1 MPRIRVYTRSNCGWS
16 SAVKSLLRKHGY
28 TYRELPIDEDDDATR
43 FLSQRLAFTVPQ
55 VFVGDRRVGGY
66 EATVEAMIS
75 GELDRL
81 LEAEPGAAA
90 LAERHGA

>member
-1 MPRIRVYTRSNCGWS
+1 MPRIRVYTRKSCGWS

-28 TYRELPIDEDDDATR
+28 AYREVPIGEDDDATR
-43 FLSQRLAFTVPQ
+43 FLSRQLAFTVPQ

-81 LEAEPGAAA
+81 LEAEPERAARA
-90 LAERHGA
+90 Q